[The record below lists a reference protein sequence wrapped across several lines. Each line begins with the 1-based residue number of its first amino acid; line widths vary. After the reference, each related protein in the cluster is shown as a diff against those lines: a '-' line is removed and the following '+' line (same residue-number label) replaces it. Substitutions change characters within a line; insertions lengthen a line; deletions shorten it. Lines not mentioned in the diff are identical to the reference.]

1 MILVATGLDVVLN
14 YPLWILGKRLGAGLK
29 APRKLLDY
37 YKGGGL
43 LWASYG
49 PTLVLEDHTQRVLG
63 NFVTP
68 AQGSLLAGVSG
79 ALFVATWVE
88 TYIMRLHAAGHTT
101 RRFPP
106 LFGPPFK
113 FPPGTAAMAC
123 REVPF
128 CCSLFCLHEYLTS
141 RHYNYVFA
149 SVVAGVVGA
158 TVSHVPSVVV
168 ARQQAHPVSLQETL
182 RTLRAGGH
190 RAFWQGYVPRTISL
204 VGTMLVVPFVRDN
217 PTLNQVV
224 SHAETR
230 VSKSKWRGNTK

>member
-1 MILVATGLDVVLN
+1 MRGQGEAT
-14 YPLWILGKRLGAGLK
+14 PC
-29 APRKLLDY
+29 

-149 SVVAGVVGA
+149 SVVAGV
-158 TVSHVPSVVV
+158 
-168 ARQQAHPVSLQETL
+168 
-182 RTLRAGGH
+182 TLRAGGH

>member
-88 TYIMRLHAAGHTT
+88 TYIDITALDAPDETFFHVAA
-101 RRFPP
+101 
-106 LFGPPFK
+106 K
-113 FPPGTAAMAC
+113 
-123 REVPF
+123 
-128 CCSLFCLHEYLTS
+128 
-141 RHYNYVFA
+141 YNPVVYV
-149 SVVAGVVGA
+149 
-158 TVSHVPSVVV
+158 
-168 ARQQAHPVSLQETL
+168 
-182 RTLRAGGH
+182 
-190 RAFWQGYVPRTISL
+190 
-204 VGTMLVVPFVRDN
+204 
-217 PTLNQVV
+217 
-224 SHAETR
+224 
-230 VSKSKWRGNTK
+230 